1 MENSILLSVK
11 NAASIDNDETI
22 YDAELLL
29 HINSAFMILRQLGVG
44 PETPFIVDDYDATW
58 DSFTTDENILPLVR
72 SYVSLKTRLL
82 FDPPTS
88 SALETAL
95 QNTIAEY
102 EWRLNI
108 EADKYDIKEVDNSG
122 EHCDC

>member
-44 PETPFIVDDYDATW
+44 PETPFIVDDYDTTW

-108 EADKYDIKEVDNSG
+108 EADKYDVKEVDNSG